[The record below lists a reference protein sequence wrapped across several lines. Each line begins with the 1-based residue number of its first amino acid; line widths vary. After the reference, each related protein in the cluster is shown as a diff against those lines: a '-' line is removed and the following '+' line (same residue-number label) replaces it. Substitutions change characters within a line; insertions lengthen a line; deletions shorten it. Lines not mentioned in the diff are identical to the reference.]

1 MKNSVSFLFFL
12 LLLSKVSNAQ
22 VGIGTTTPEISS
34 ILDIQSTS
42 KGFLLPR
49 LTSAE
54 RDAISLPATG
64 LLIYNTTTSLFNF
77 YNLGWKDFVTGLVLP
92 INGGTGIAN
101 NNLSTLALPGAF
113 ATTITTTAV
122 TDITLPK
129 TGTLFGTEVGS
140 ILSAQMQNSL
150 TDEVGSGKLVFSESP
165 TFTGITVAPTAV
177 VGTNTT
183 QLATTAFVLA
193 NSNNYKSVNGTAETS
208 TSSAADIVIPGMS
221 LSPLPGTYAVT
232 FNGQYTIV
240 PGNKAAQ
247 AVADLQA
254 LYNQLNGI
262 PVTNA
267 VHGAVFGNGEI
278 LLPGVYSVA
287 GACSAA
293 GTLTLDAQGN
303 SNALFVIKV
312 GAAFSIGAST
322 TIMLLNGASAANV
335 FWLAK
340 GAITLGALTIM
351 KGTLIANTGAVSLG
365 ANCTLEGRM
374 LSTAGA
380 IDIDSSMITKTANS
394 SHANLGVLSSFA
406 MFTSSGN
413 VSNSGISNI
422 TGDIGV
428 GAGTFSGFQTA
439 TVNGTFVSPG
449 IDSAIATFSVYQN
462 GVLIANSS
470 RTRSSTVNTV
480 DVSLQ
485 AIATVLAGENIDVR
499 WNTDSGS
506 VKVNNRI
513 LTLINVR

>member
-1 MKNSVSFLFFL
+1 MKNSISFLFIL
-12 LLLSKVSNAQ
+12 LLISIVSNAQ

-34 ILDIQSTS
+34 ILDIQSTT

-77 YNLGWKDFVTGLVLP
+77 YNLGWNNFVTGLVLP

-101 NNLSTLALPGAF
+101 SNLATLALPGAF

-140 ILSAQMQNSL
+140 IFSAQIQNSL
-150 TDEVGSGKLVFSESP
+150 TDEAGSGKLVFSESP
-165 TFTGITVAPTAV
+165 TFTGISVAPTAA
-177 VGTNTT
+177 VGTNTA

-193 NSNNYKSVNGTAETS
+193 NSNNYKSVNSTAEIS
-208 TSSAADIVIPGMS
+208 TSSATDILVPGMS
-221 LSPLPGTYAVT
+221 ISPSTGTYAVT

-254 LYNQLNGI
+254 VFSQLDNI
-262 PVTNA
+262 PVTVA
-267 VHGAVFGNGEI
+267 HGATFGTET
-278 LLPGVYSVA
+278 LYPGVHSVA
-287 GACSAA
+287 AAASAA

-312 GAAFSIGAST
+312 GSTLSIGAST
-322 TIMLLNGASAANV
+322 TIVLLNGASAANV

-340 GAITLGALTIM
+340 GAITLGALTTM
-351 KGTLIANTGAVSLG
+351 KGTLLANTGAVSLG
-365 ANCTLEGRM
+365 ANCTLDGRM
-374 LSTAGA
+374 LSTAGTIG
-380 IDIDSSMITKTANS
+380 IDTSMITKTANS

-439 TVNGTFVSPG
+439 AVNGTFVSPG
-449 IDSAIATFSVYQN
+449 IDNAIATFSVYQN

-470 RTRSSTVNTV
+470 RTRSSSVNTG

-499 WNTDSGS
+499 WKTDSGS
-506 VKVNNRI
+506 LKLNNRI
-513 LTLINVR
+513 LTLISVR